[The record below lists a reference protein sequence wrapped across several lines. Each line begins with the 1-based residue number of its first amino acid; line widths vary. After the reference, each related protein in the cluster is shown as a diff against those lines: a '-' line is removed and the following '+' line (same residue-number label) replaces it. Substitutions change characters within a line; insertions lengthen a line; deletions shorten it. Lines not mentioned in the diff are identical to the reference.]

1 MYSLS
6 ATALLKRNS
15 RDAKTNVTGP
25 DPTLSRIGFSE
36 FSRERSSLKYLRL
49 NSGHFPGSWLNHR
62 RSSVEGAASLGQ
74 KSIFASCFDRPRG
87 HSRSTRMRQPS
98 DRVGVSYAR
107 FSEICT
113 MSQGRILALIESEFH
128 THASARSAR
137 CLREEYWHWRSF
149 IRTLQRDARSQGRIL
164 ALISFIRTLQ
174 RDLSGKN
181 GTDRVGVSYARL
193 SGKNTGT
200 DRVSYARFSEIC
212 MPRAAEVRPFS
223 LPLASGRRSWQNR
236 RSHSR
241 IHRRRTNATETSTE
255 SRPTG
260 CRSASVS
267 STARSDD

>member
-113 MSQGRILALIESEFH
+113 MSQGRILALIAVWTCLCVS
-128 THASARSAR
+128 TPTITVRASWVCGWSQVYLLG
-137 CLREEYWHWRSF
+137 LRPE
-149 IRTLQRDARSQGRIL
+149 L
-164 ALISFIRTLQ
+164 A
-174 RDLSGKN
+174 
-181 GTDRVGVSYARL
+181 RVGGQDCDGFR
-193 SGKNTGT
+193 G
-200 DRVSYARFSEIC
+200 C
-212 MPRAAEVRPFS
+212 
-223 LPLASGRRSWQNR
+223 
-236 RSHSR
+236 
-241 IHRRRTNATETSTE
+241 
-255 SRPTG
+255 SRPLLG
-260 CRSASVS
+260 HGPSGQLAAVRVDLHDDRQIS
-267 STARSDD
+267 SH